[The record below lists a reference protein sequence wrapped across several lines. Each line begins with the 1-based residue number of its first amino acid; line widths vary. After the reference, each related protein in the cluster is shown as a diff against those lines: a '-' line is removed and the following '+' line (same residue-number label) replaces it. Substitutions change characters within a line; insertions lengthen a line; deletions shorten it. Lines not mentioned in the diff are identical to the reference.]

1 MADDNEHNLD
11 HPPIN
16 NRDAYVIP
24 TGMVPYIARVPGK
37 FVAPGVPNRI
47 FLNKKKFETDFY
59 ESVYCGCTSNRSPC
73 KDC

>member
-16 NRDAYVIP
+16 NRDAYVIL

-37 FVAPGVPNRI
+37 FVAPGGA
-47 FLNKKKFETDFY
+47 K
-59 ESVYCGCTSNRSPC
+59 
-73 KDC
+73 

>member
-1 MADDNEHNLD
+1 MDDILEVWAYWLQHTIIPMFWGGVGMADDNEHNLD

-37 FVAPGVPNRI
+37 FVAPGGA
-47 FLNKKKFETDFY
+47 K
-59 ESVYCGCTSNRSPC
+59 
-73 KDC
+73 